1 MKGHLFIEKME
12 NIKKQRKS
20 NMTNKKSLLGKI
32 HLEELKVAPKTV
44 NFVHETSKVVEME
57 ENP

>member
-1 MKGHLFIEKME
+1 ME